1 MGIEQD
7 SSGVSALQP
16 MPAGTSAH
24 PAASLG
30 MAVLAVHVLPDYA
43 LCVSHGFVPV
53 FDCMRVNDL
62 KCHLM
67 LIGLHPYELLSAMQ
81 IDPSQPCLHGQV
93 GS

>member
-16 MPAGTSAH
+16 MSAGTSAC

-43 LCVSHGFVPV
+43 LCVSNGFVPV
-53 FDCMRVNDL
+53 FDCMRVNDS

-81 IDPSQPCLHGQV
+81 IDPSKPCLHGQV